1 MEAQILNLIE
11 EEVKRRVAVR
21 LSKSLEVIS
30 GLYKIPLSQLIKD
43 TAHVDVSFCHGINKS
58 GKRCLKE
65 PQSNGYCKFHSSQAP
80 VVKVPAPRAEIPVP
94 NVDWSKSPENKNRL
108 NV

>member
-21 LSKSLEVIS
+21 LSKSLEVVS
-30 GLYKIPLSQLIKD
+30 ALYKIPLSQLIKD

-65 PQSNGYCKFHSSQAP
+65 PQGNGYCKFHAAQAP
-80 VVKVPAPRAEIPVP
+80 VVKVPAPNSTTLVQ
-94 NVDWSKSPENKNRL
+94 NVDWGENKNRL
-108 NV
+108 NM